1 MMETLQQYEVSGLGL
16 SGTEYT
22 VEQTGQDKNFR
33 PEYEARDVT
42 GDTMFRCT
50 YNTYEGENGTSFV
63 DDDDN
68 ELLTVTASGALDMAG
83 DYLLTDSQTG
93 EALVVLDNDFSL
105 FQDTWR
111 IRDAGDGS
119 LIAEISSR
127 GGLITVGRKLLPV
140 GQFIGHRFEITDAE
154 GNSVGTIESDF
165 AIHDQYEITITD
177 ASSVPIDP
185 IVVGAVVIDAIQG
198 N

>member
-1 MMETLQQYEVSGLGL
+1 METQQEHEISGLDL

-33 PEYEARDVT
+33 PEYEARNVT
-42 GDTMFRCT
+42 GDTIFYCT
-50 YNTYEGENGTSFV
+50 YNTYDGEDPSPFL
-63 DDDDN
+63 DEDDN
-68 ELLTVTASGALDMAG
+68 ELLTVAASGALDIAG
-83 DYLLTDSQTG
+83 DYLLTDSRTD
-93 EALVVLDNDFSL
+93 EAMVTLDNDFSL

-111 IRDAGDGS
+111 IRDAEDGS
-119 LIAEISSR
+119 LIAKITSR

-140 GQFIGHRFEITDAE
+140 GQFIGHRFEITDTD

-165 AIHDQYEITITD
+165 AVRDQYEITISD
-177 ASSVPIDP
+177 SSSVPVDP
-185 IVVGAVVIDAIQG
+185 VVVATVVIDAIQG